1 MEREFILI
9 RIRNTMKWRLA
20 KTFFSAALILL
31 SLTSC
36 AEWIKA
42 VFYIDHM
49 ERDERISGMHI
60 NQIIETLNLKP
71 GLKIADIGAGSG
83 LFSREMAKRVDHGMV
98 YAVDINKKLLKHID
112 QTNSRV
118 NITNIKTVLAE
129 ENDPDIPE
137 QVDLIFICDTLHY
150 IDHQDQYIRTMSSY
164 LKKGGRIAVIDFRK
178 NWPPL
183 SIKFTEDDL
192 TGWMKSAG
200 LTPINRYDFIIDE
213 FFMVFLKK

>member
-1 MEREFILI
+1 
-9 RIRNTMKWRLA
+9 MKWRLM
-20 KTFFSAALILL
+20 KTIFFTAVILL

-36 AEWIKA
+36 VDWIKA

-49 ERDERISGMHI
+49 ERDERISGMYI
-60 NQIIETLNLKP
+60 NRIIESLNLKS

-83 LFSREMAKRVDHGMV
+83 LFSRKMAKKVVHGIV
-98 YAVDINKKLLKHID
+98 YAVDINKNLLQYID
-112 QTNSRV
+112 QTNSND

-129 ENDPDIPE
+129 ENDPKIPE
-137 QVDLIFICDTLHY
+137 PVDLIFICDTLHY
-150 IDHQDQYIRTMSSY
+150 IDRQEQYIKTMSSY
-164 LKKGGRIAVIDFRK
+164 LKKGGRIAVVDFRK

-200 LTPINRYDFIIDE
+200 LEPINRYDFIKDE
-213 FFMVFLKK
+213 FFLIFKKE